1 MLTSPAAILT
11 QRIRNIHDHLQV
23 NKRDVHNK
31 RALRTLVHKRAKILN
46 YFRRKNE
53 VGYVELLEKL
63 GLERAA
69 VEGEVIVR

>member
-1 MLTSPAAILT
+1 
-11 QRIRNIHDHLQV
+11 LQA

-31 RALRTLVHKRAKILN
+31 RALRTLVHKRAKVLN

-63 GLERAA
+63 GLEREA